1 MLQFFL
7 LWHLFYFIV
16 HVQTALNWLDNVK
29 KLLGHWLQAFGV
41 GAFENED
48 EDIYGI
54 ESMANYDTVLGD
66 EPQAGERKNFGWT
79 APKHVSG

>member
-1 MLQFFL
+1 M
-7 LWHLFYFIV
+7 
-16 HVQTALNWLDNVK
+16 
-29 KLLGHWLQAFGV
+29 

-66 EPQAGERKNFGWT
+66 EPMKSDWKNFGWT
-79 APKHVSG
+79 APKHVSHG

>member
-1 MLQFFL
+1 MCCNLFIVAFFK
-7 LWHLFYFIV
+7 FYFTCVDSFKLTGQCQKIV
-16 HVQTALNWLDNVK
+16 RHC
-29 KLLGHWLQAFGV
+29 LQAFGV